1 MSQQNQS
8 TFVNPAPVKVAVND
22 STYRL
27 AEAIANTE
35 HTPPIE
41 IVKFSGNPK
50 EYTRFITRFSDQVL
64 LQPIHESRKLSRLI
78 QYVEGAAKQAI
89 EDYEGMGE
97 GALANTPNVLKLRF
111 GRLYLIV
118 NACIGEIV
126 GRDSIVPSDA

>member
-1 MSQQNQS
+1 M
-8 TFVNPAPVKVAVND
+8 
-22 STYRL
+22 
-27 AEAIANTE
+27 
-35 HTPPIE
+35 
-41 IVKFSGNPK
+41 
-50 EYTRFITRFSDQVL
+50 
-64 LQPIHESRKLSRLI
+64 QPIHESRKLSRLI

-111 GRLYLIV
+111 GQLYLIV